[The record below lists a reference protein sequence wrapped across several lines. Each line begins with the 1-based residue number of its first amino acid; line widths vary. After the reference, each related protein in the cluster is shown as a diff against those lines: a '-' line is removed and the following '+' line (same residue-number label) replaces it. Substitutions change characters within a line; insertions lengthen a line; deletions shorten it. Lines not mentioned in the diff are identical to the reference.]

1 MKKILLFFSFL
12 MLINLYALDC
22 KNAYSTADTNEC
34 ENLKYIQ
41 ADKKLNET
49 YKKLISKLDPEAKE
63 LLKKAQKAWIVYRD
77 SNADFNAVPPPCDF
91 VFFTN
96 FIGDSSIDTS
106 LGFVAHKYPNTFFLS
121 NPHNIE
127 AINVFP
133 IVNGEL

>member
-22 KNAYSTADTNEC
+22 KNAYSTADMNEC

-77 SNADFNAVPPPCDF
+77 SNADFNA
-91 VFFTN
+91 
-96 FIGDSSIDTS
+96 DSMRGGSGQSLLHISTS
-106 LGFVAHKYPNTFFLS
+106 TDMTIKREEELSSFLR
-121 NPHNIE
+121 IYE
-127 AINVFP
+127 Y
-133 IVNGEL
+133 